1 MKILVTGS
9 KGQLGQ
15 ALEQLAPS
23 FSKHQFVLVDKDV
36 LDICSPGDVKGFFK
50 QHKPDVLVNCA
61 AYTSVDAAEENVQE
75 AMLVNARGAGIL
87 AEAAARASALM
98 VHVSTDYVF
107 DGKGHRPYTE
117 SDSANPRTVYGKSKL
132 EGELEVLFNAKHS
145 LIIRTSWLYS
155 RYGHNFMKTILNKAR
170 TEDSLRVVFDQTG
183 SPTNADD
190 LAAAIMQVLSNVPPG
205 ARGEI
210 YNFSNE
216 GVCSWYDFAMAIT
229 DIMGMKCTIVPVLSG
244 EFKTPAARPHYSV
257 LDKSRIKKDF
267 DLVIP
272 HWRDSL
278 RRCLDR

>member
-15 ALEQLAPS
+15 ALEHLAPS
-23 FSKHQFVLVDKDV
+23 FPKYQFVCVDKDV
-36 LDICSPGDVKGFFK
+36 LDISSPGDVKGFFK
-50 QHKPDVLVNCA
+50 QHKPDVLINCA
-61 AYTSVDAAEENVQE
+61 AYTLVDAAEDNVQE

-87 AEAAARASALM
+87 AEAAVRASALM
-98 VHVSTDYVF
+98 VHISTDYVF
-107 DGKGHRPYTE
+107 DGQGHRPYKE

-145 LIIRTSWLYS
+145 VIIRTSWLYS

-170 TEDSLRVVFDQTG
+170 TGGSLRVVFDQTG
-183 SPTNADD
+183 TPTNADD
-190 LAAAIMQVLSNVPPG
+190 LAAAIMQVLPNVPSG
-205 ARGEI
+205 ARGEV

-216 GVCSWYDFAMAIT
+216 GVCSWYDFAGAIVE
-229 DIMGMKCTIVPVLSG
+229 IMDLKCAIIPVLTS
-244 EFKTPAARPHYSV
+244 EFNLPAARPHYSV

-267 DLVIP
+267 GLVIP